1 MSSDISQA
9 SAVQQAS
16 AAQTQQAQAQTTVA
30 QQASAQTTVAQQA
43 SAAQEASAAQQ
54 TKEKKKERNPDL
66 MYLSNPIYLK
76 KDTNTNTI
84 EIDKE
89 QCSFYKKRIIA
100 LTKEMLKGKYPSTHL
115 ERLHKEYIY
124 SLINHFKKVDE
135 VDILQSEYSDISFNI
150 VPETDTDATTKVA
163 FSIPIN
169 NEIMMKKNR
178 PVSID
183 DFIVK
188 TAIHMKTEIPPPQ
201 LKVINVTTSAHKM
214 KGVAPKQHKDKI

>member
-1 MSSDISQA
+1 MSTISIMNSDISG
-9 SAVQQAS
+9 
-16 AAQTQQAQAQTTVA
+16 QAQTPVQTSVA
-30 QQASAQTTVAQQA
+30 PP
-43 SAAQEASAAQQ
+43 
-54 TKEKKKERNPDL
+54 KPIKERNTDL
-66 MYLSNPIYLK
+66 MLSNPIYLK
-76 KDTNTNTI
+76 KDTNSRHI

-124 SLINHFKKVDE
+124 SLIHHFKKVDE

-150 VPETDTDATTKVA
+150 TDPGTDTDIEVDPTTKVA

-169 NEIMMKKNR
+169 NDMMMKKNR
-178 PVSID
+178 KVSID

-188 TAIHMKTEIPPPQ
+188 KPIHMKTEIPPPQ
-201 LKVINVTTSAHKM
+201 LKVINVNTSAHKI